1 MKIRPFQ
8 MADHDDV
15 IRLWTQCGL
24 VVPHNNPTRDIK
36 RKMKVNPEWFLVGEI
51 DGQVIS
57 TCMVG
62 YEGHRGWINY
72 LAVRPDLQ
80 RQGLGKQIT
89 EHAEKILRDAG
100 CAKINLQIRSTNQQ
114 VIRFYESLGYAQD
127 HVVSMG
133 KRLEPDIPYDA
144 EQGSPGKSSSRTD

>member
-8 MADHDDV
+8 MTDHDDV
-15 IRLWTQCGL
+15 IRLWIQCGL
-24 VVPHNNPTRDIK
+24 VVPHNNPSRDIE

-62 YEGHRGWINY
+62 YEGHRGWVNY
-72 LAVRPDLQ
+72 LAVNPDLQ
-80 RQGLGKQIT
+80 GHGLGKQIM
-89 EHAEKILRDAG
+89 EHAEKILSDAG
-100 CAKINLQIRSTNQQ
+100 CAKVNLQIRSTNQQ
-114 VIRFYESLGYAQD
+114 VIRFYESLGYRQD

-133 KRLEPDIPYDA
+133 KPLEPDIPDDA
-144 EQGSPGKSSSRTD
+144 ERGGGVESTSRIH